1 MPHLLVMHGVEEF
14 DRWFSVFQSQEDAH
28 EGYGMKL
35 EMLMRDIDK
44 PNVEVFM
51 FEVDSI
57 AGAQEFMNRPGT
69 EKIAELAGVTGE
81 PLIMFLDTI
90 K

>member
-1 MPHLLVMHGVEEF
+1 MPHLLVMHGVENFE
-14 DRWFSVFQSQEDAH
+14 RWFSVFQSQEDAH
-28 EGYGMKL
+28 EQYGLKL

-44 PNVEVFM
+44 PNVVVFM

-57 AGAQEFMNRPGT
+57 AKAQEFMSRPGT
-69 EKIAELAGVTGE
+69 ENIAAEAGVTGE

>member
-1 MPHLLVMHGVEEF
+1 MHGVEDF

-35 EMLMRDIDK
+35 EMLMQDIDK
-44 PNVEVFM
+44 PNVVVFM

-57 AGAQEFMNRPGT
+57 AGAQ
-69 EKIAELAGVTGE
+69 
-81 PLIMFLDTI
+81 
-90 K
+90 

>member
-1 MPHLLVMHGVEEF
+1 MPHLLVMHGVEDF

-44 PNVEVFM
+44 PNVVVFM
-51 FEVDSI
+51 FEIESI
-57 AGAQEFMNRPGT
+57 ARAQEFMNLPGQ
-69 EKIAELAGVTGE
+69 EKVGEEAGVTGE
-81 PLIMFLDTI
+81 PLVMFLDTI